1 MRSQLAL
8 AMALLLGLH
17 LLGDQVAPSPMTAAE
32 IPAHLGQ
39 TVQLEGTVLDV
50 DPGRT
55 VHRVELQDAS
65 GTTTVL
71 LRGRPP
77 PVGARLSL
85 VGDLEADRDGA
96 IVWARGA
103 PTLLEVPSPAPR
115 SLGEL
120 LERAPR
126 LIDQP
131 VAVLASWDAANGT
144 LVDGDKRLPVR
155 WRIAEPSSQDL
166 LAWGLV
172 TYRDELASYR
182 LEIVGW
188 RPWTQAS
195 SRS

>member
-8 AMALLLGLH
+8 AMALLAGLQ
-17 LLGDQVAPSPMTAAE
+17 LLGDQVAPRQLTAAE
-32 IPAHLGQ
+32 VPAHLGE
-39 TVQLEGTVLDV
+39 TIHLEGTVLDV

-65 GTTTVL
+65 GITTVL

-85 VGDLEADRDGA
+85 VGDPEADRDGA
-96 IVWARGA
+96 IVWARGP
-103 PTLLEVPSPAPR
+103 PTVLDAPSPAPR
-115 SLGEL
+115 SLQDL

-131 VAVLASWDAANGT
+131 VAVLASWDAANET
-144 LVDGDKRLPVR
+144 LTGPPGQLPVR
-155 WRIAEPSSQDL
+155 WRIAQPPSQEL
-166 LAWGLV
+166 LAWGLI
-172 TYRDELASYR
+172 TYLPEQASYR

-188 RPWTQAS
+188 RPWTRAS
-195 SRS
+195 